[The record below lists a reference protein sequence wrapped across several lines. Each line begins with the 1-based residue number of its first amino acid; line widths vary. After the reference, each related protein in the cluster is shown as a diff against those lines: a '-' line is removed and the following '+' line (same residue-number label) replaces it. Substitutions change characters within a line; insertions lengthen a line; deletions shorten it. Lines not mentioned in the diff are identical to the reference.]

1 MLSIADNYFSQFE
14 LPVGYDIDLDRL
26 NGQFRKLQTI
36 VHPDRY
42 AAAGDE
48 QRLRAIKLSSYL
60 NEAYETLKS
69 PLRRAGYLLKL
80 QGVDVEQVDQSD
92 LDPELL
98 FEQIAL
104 RESLTEL
111 PKDESALDRL
121 DELNRTTGDR
131 LARRQLEFAACLV
144 GRSAAESPEGRDLA
158 QAKKLFHEL
167 QFLTKL
173 QAEIEKAEDAI
184 V

>member
-1 MLSIADNYFSQFE
+1 MLSVADNYFSQFE
-14 LPVGYDIDLDRL
+14 LPVGYDIDLNQL
-26 NGQFRKLQTI
+26 NGQFRELQTI

-69 PLRRAGYLLKL
+69 PLRRAGYLLQL
-80 QGVDVEQVDQSD
+80 RGVDVDQVDQSD
-92 LDPELL
+92 LDSELL
-98 FEQIAL
+98 FEQISL
-104 RESLTEL
+104 RESLAEL
-111 PKDESALDRL
+111 PNDDSAQDQL
-121 DELNRTTGDR
+121 DELNRSTGAR
-131 LARRQLEFAACLV
+131 LAGRQQEFALALT
-144 GRSAAESPEGRDLA
+144 EGGLG

-173 QAEIEKAEDAI
+173 KSEIEKAEDAFYS
-184 V
+184 

>member
-1 MLSIADNYFSQFE
+1 MLSIADNYFSQFK

-26 NGQFRKLQTI
+26 NGQFRDLQII

-69 PLRRAGYLLKL
+69 PLRRAGYLLQL
-80 QGVDVEQVDQSD
+80 RGVDVERVDQSD

-98 FEQIAL
+98 FEQISL
-104 RESLTEL
+104 RESLAEL

-121 DELNRTTGDR
+121 DELNRATGDR
-131 LARRQLEFAACLV
+131 LARRQRDFAASLAAGSV
-144 GRSAAESPEGRDLA
+144 GH
-158 QAKKLFHEL
+158 AKKLFHEL

>member
-14 LPVGYDIDLDRL
+14 LPVGYEIDLDRL
-26 NGQFRKLQTI
+26 NRQFRQLQVI

-69 PLRRAGYLLKL
+69 PLRRAGYLLRL
-80 QGVDVEQVDQSD
+80 QGVDVDQVEQSD

-98 FEQIAL
+98 FEQMRL
-104 RESLTEL
+104 RETLAEL
-111 PKDESALDRL
+111 PRDESALEQL
-121 DELNRTTGDR
+121 DDLRRSAGSR
-131 LARRQLEFAACLV
+131 LARRREEFA
-144 GRSAAESPEGRDLA
+144 GSLA
-158 QAKKLFHEL
+158 LDNLEQARKLFHEL
-167 QFLTKL
+167 QFLTKF
-173 QAEIEKAEDAI
+173 QVEIAKVEDAI
-184 V
+184 FPD

>member
-1 MLSIADNYFSQFE
+1 MLSIADNYFSQFG
-14 LPVGYDIDLDRL
+14 LPVGYDIDLHRL
-26 NGQFRKLQTI
+26 DGRFRELQTI

-69 PLRRAGYLLKL
+69 PLRRAGYLLQL
-80 QGVDVEQVDQSD
+80 QGVDIEQVEQSD

-98 FEQIAL
+98 FEQMRL
-104 RESLTEL
+104 RESLAEL
-111 PKDESALDRL
+111 PKDESALERL
-121 DELNRTTGDR
+121 EELHHAT
-131 LARRQLEFAACLV
+131 
-144 GRSAAESPEGRDLA
+144 SAKLA
-158 QAKKLFHEL
+158 QRQQDFAGFLAGASLGPARKLFHEL
-167 QFLTKL
+167 QFLTKF
-173 QAEIEKAEDAI
+173 QAEIEKAEDDI

>member
-14 LPVGYDIDLDRL
+14 LPVDYDIDLDRL
-26 NGQFRKLQTI
+26 NGQFRELQTI

-42 AAAGDE
+42 AAAEDE
-48 QRLRAIKLSSYL
+48 QRLQAIKLSSYL

-69 PLRRAGYLLKL
+69 PLRRAGYLLQL
-80 QGVDVEQVDQSD
+80 QGVDIEQVEQSD

-98 FEQIAL
+98 FEQLRL
-104 RESLTEL
+104 RESLAEL
-111 PKDESALDRL
+111 PKDESALERL
-121 DELNRTTGDR
+121 EELHHETSVR
-131 LARRQLEFAACLV
+131 LAQRQREFA
-144 GRSAAESPEGRDLA
+144 DFLA
-158 QAKKLFHEL
+158 GASLGQARKLFHEL

>member
-26 NGQFRKLQTI
+26 NGQFRELQTI

-42 AAAGDE
+42 AAAEDE
-48 QRLRAIKLSSYL
+48 QRLQAIKLSSYL

-69 PLRRAGYLLKL
+69 PLRRAGYLLQL
-80 QGVDVEQVDQSD
+80 QGVDIEQVEQSD

-98 FEQIAL
+98 FEQMRL
-104 RESLTEL
+104 RESLAEL
-111 PKDESALDRL
+111 PKDESALERL
-121 DELNRTTGDR
+121 EELHHATSAR
-131 LARRQLEFAACLV
+131 LAQRQQDFA
-144 GRSAAESPEGRDLA
+144 GFLA
-158 QAKKLFHEL
+158 GASLGPAKQMFHEL

-173 QAEIEKAEDAI
+173 QAEIEIAEDDI

>member
-1 MLSIADNYFSQFE
+1 VLSIADNYFSQFE
-14 LPVGYDIDLDRL
+14 LPVDYDIDLEGL
-26 NGQFRKLQTI
+26 NGQFRELQTI

-48 QRLRAIKLSSYL
+48 QRLRAIELSSYL

-69 PLRRAGYLLKL
+69 PLRRAGYLLQL

-104 RESLTEL
+104 RESLAEL

-121 DELNRTTGDR
+121 DELNRAAGDR
-131 LARRQLEFAACLV
+131 LARRQQEFATSLAA
-144 GRSAAESPEGRDLA
+144 GSAEGGDLA

>member
-14 LPVGYDIDLDRL
+14 LPVGFEMDLDQL
-26 NGQFRKLQTI
+26 NTQFRELQTI
-36 VHPDRY
+36 VHPDRF
-42 AAAGDE
+42 AAAGDD

-69 PLRRAGYLLKL
+69 PLRRAGYLLQL
-80 QGVDVEQVDQSD
+80 HGVDVEQVEQSD

-98 FEQIAL
+98 FEQISL
-104 RESLTEL
+104 RESLVEL
-111 PKDESALDRL
+111 PKDESALDRI
-121 DELNRTTGDR
+121 DELNRATSAK
-131 LARRQLEFAACLV
+131 LARRQQEFAGSLA
-144 GRSAAESPEGRDLA
+144 RSDLG

-184 V
+184 I

>member
-1 MLSIADNYFSQFE
+1 MLAIADNYFSQFE
-14 LPVGYDIDLDRL
+14 LPVGYDIDLEQL
-26 NGQFRKLQTI
+26 NGRFRELQTI

-69 PLRRAGYLLKL
+69 PLRRAGYLLQLRGLDIEK
-80 QGVDVEQVDQSD
+80 VDQSD

-98 FEQIAL
+98 FEQISL
-104 RESLTEL
+104 REALAEL
-111 PKDESALDRL
+111 PKDGSALDRL
-121 DELNRTTGDR
+121 DELNRETGAR
-131 LARRQLEFAACLV
+131 LARRQVDFAA
-144 GRSAAESPEGRDLA
+144 SLA
-158 QAKKLFHEL
+158 GDRLGQAKKLFHEL

-173 QAEIEKAEDAI
+173 QAEIEKVEDAI

>member
-26 NGQFRKLQTI
+26 NGQFRELQTI

-69 PLRRAGYLLKL
+69 PLRRAG
-80 QGVDVEQVDQSD
+80 
-92 LDPELL
+92 
-98 FEQIAL
+98 
-104 RESLTEL
+104 
-111 PKDESALDRL
+111 
-121 DELNRTTGDR
+121 
-131 LARRQLEFAACLV
+131 
-144 GRSAAESPEGRDLA
+144 
-158 QAKKLFHEL
+158 
-167 QFLTKL
+167 
-173 QAEIEKAEDAI
+173 
-184 V
+184 

>member
-14 LPVGYDIDLDRL
+14 LPVGFEIDLDRL
-26 NGQFRKLQTI
+26 NTQFRELQTI
-36 VHPDRY
+36 AHPDRF

-69 PLRRAGYLLKL
+69 PLRRAGYLLQL
-80 QGVDVEQVDQSD
+80 RGVDVEQVEQSD

-98 FEQIAL
+98 FEQISL

-111 PKDESALDRL
+111 PKDESALDRI
-121 DELNRTTGDR
+121 DELNHATSAK
-131 LARRQLEFAACLV
+131 LARRQQEFAGSLARSDL
-144 GRSAAESPEGRDLA
+144 GR
-158 QAKKLFHEL
+158 AKKLFHEL

-173 QAEIEKAEDAI
+173 QAEIEKTEDAI
-184 V
+184 I

>member
-14 LPVGYDIDLDRL
+14 LPVGYEIDLDRL
-26 NGQFRKLQTI
+26 NGQFRELQTV

-48 QRLRAIKLSSYL
+48 QRLQAIKLSSYL
-60 NEAYETLKS
+60 NEAYDTLKS
-69 PLRRAGYLLKL
+69 PLRRAGYLLHL
-80 QGVDVEQVDQSD
+80 QGVDVEQVEQSD

-98 FEQIAL
+98 FEQINL
-104 RESLTEL
+104 RESLAEL
-111 PKDESALDRL
+111 PKDESAFDRL
-121 DELNRTTGDR
+121 EELNRTTGAR
-131 LARRQLEFAACLV
+131 LARRQREFAASL
-144 GRSAAESPEGRDLA
+144 AAGSIG

>member
-26 NGQFRKLQTI
+26 NGQFRELQTI

-42 AAAGDE
+42 AAAEDE
-48 QRLRAIKLSSYL
+48 QRLQAIKLSSYL

-69 PLRRAGYLLKL
+69 PLRRAGYLLQL
-80 QGVDVEQVDQSD
+80 QGVDIEQVEQSD

-98 FEQIAL
+98 FEQMRL
-104 RESLTEL
+104 RESLAEL
-111 PKDESALDRL
+111 PKDESALERL
-121 DELNRTTGDR
+121 EELHHATSAR
-131 LARRQLEFAACLV
+131 LAQRQQDFA
-144 GRSAAESPEGRDLA
+144 GFLA
-158 QAKKLFHEL
+158 GASLGPAKQMFHEL

-173 QAEIEKAEDAI
+173 QAEIEKAEDDI

>member
-14 LPVGYDIDLDRL
+14 LPVGFEIDLDRL
-26 NGQFRKLQTI
+26 NTQFRELQTI
-36 VHPDRY
+36 VHPDRF

-69 PLRRAGYLLKL
+69 PLRRAGYLLQL
-80 QGVDVEQVDQSD
+80 RGVDVEQVEQSD

-98 FEQIAL
+98 FEQISL
-104 RESLTEL
+104 RESLAEL
-111 PKDESALDRL
+111 PKDDSALDRI
-121 DELNRTTGDR
+121 DELNRATSAKLSRRHRDFADF
-131 LARRQLEFAACLV
+131 LARSDL
-144 GRSAAESPEGRDLA
+144 GR
-158 QAKKLFHEL
+158 AKKLFHEL

-184 V
+184 I